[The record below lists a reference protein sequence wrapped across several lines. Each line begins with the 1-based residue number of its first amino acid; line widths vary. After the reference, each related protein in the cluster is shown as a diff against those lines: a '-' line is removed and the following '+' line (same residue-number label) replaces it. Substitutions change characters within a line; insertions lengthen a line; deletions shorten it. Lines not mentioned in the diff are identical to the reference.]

1 MQKTHPIKK
10 QQATPKALLENTILF
25 TSTPVEDEFMN
36 DENAPENI
44 DDLPGQDVEQ
54 QKSEPDTDELSL
66 QLQDAEERVLR
77 AQAEIENVRKRGRR
91 EYEDLLRYGEIN
103 LLRDILPV
111 LDNIERAIEA
121 SESTTDVETLREGFR
136 MTASQIEKLLES
148 HGCETIK
155 TENEVFDP
163 TVHEAIS
170 QQPANDAQ
178 PGTVIGVTSRG
189 YILRDRVVRPAQVIV
204 AANE

>member
-1 MQKTHPIKK
+1 MQ
-10 QQATPKALLENTILF
+10 
-25 TSTPVEDEFMN
+25 

-44 DDLPGQDVEQ
+44 DDMPVE
-54 QKSEPDTDELSL
+54 DTEQLESNAGTDGLSS

-91 EYEDLLRYGEIN
+91 EYEDLLRYGEMK

-170 QQPANDAQ
+170 QQPGNGAD

-189 YILRDRVVRPAQVIV
+189 YVLHDRVVRPAQVVV

>member
-1 MQKTHPIKK
+1 MQ
-10 QQATPKALLENTILF
+10 
-25 TSTPVEDEFMN
+25 
-36 DENAPENI
+36 DENVPENI
-44 DDLPGQDVEQ
+44 DDMPVE
-54 QKSEPDTDELSL
+54 DTEQLETNAGTDGLSS

-91 EYEDLLRYGEIN
+91 EYEDLLRYGEMN

-121 SESTTDVETLREGFR
+121 SESTTDIETLREGFR

-170 QQPANDAQ
+170 QQPGNGAD

-189 YILRDRVVRPAQVIV
+189 YVLHDRVVRPAQVIV

>member
-1 MQKTHPIKK
+1 MQ
-10 QQATPKALLENTILF
+10 
-25 TSTPVEDEFMN
+25 

-44 DDLPGQDVEQ
+44 DDMPVE
-54 QKSEPDTDELSL
+54 DTEQLESNAGTDGLSS

-91 EYEDLLRYGEIN
+91 EYEDLLRYGEMN

-163 TVHEAIS
+163 TVHEAIA
-170 QQPANDAQ
+170 QQPGNGAD

-189 YILRDRVVRPAQVIV
+189 YVLHDRVVRPAQVVV

>member
-1 MQKTHPIKK
+1 MQ
-10 QQATPKALLENTILF
+10 
-25 TSTPVEDEFMN
+25 

-44 DDLPGQDVEQ
+44 DDMPVE
-54 QKSEPDTDELSL
+54 DTEQLESNAGTDGLSS

-91 EYEDLLRYGEIN
+91 EYEDLLRYGEMN

-121 SESTTDVETLREGFR
+121 SESTTDIETLREGFR

-170 QQPANDAQ
+170 QQPGNGAD

-189 YILRDRVVRPAQVIV
+189 YVLHDRVVRPAQVVV

>member
-1 MQKTHPIKK
+1 MQ
-10 QQATPKALLENTILF
+10 
-25 TSTPVEDEFMN
+25 

-44 DDLPGQDVEQ
+44 DDMPVE
-54 QKSEPDTDELSL
+54 DTEQLESNTGTDGLSS

-91 EYEDLLRYGEIN
+91 EYEDLRRYGEMN

-170 QQPANDAQ
+170 QQPGNGAD

-189 YILRDRVVRPAQVIV
+189 YVLHDRVVRPAQVVV

>member
-1 MQKTHPIKK
+1 MQ
-10 QQATPKALLENTILF
+10 
-25 TSTPVEDEFMN
+25 
-36 DENAPENI
+36 DENAHENI
-44 DDLPGQDVEQ
+44 DDMPVE
-54 QKSEPDTDELSL
+54 DTEQLESNAGTDGLSS

-91 EYEDLLRYGEIN
+91 EYEDLLRYGEMK

-170 QQPANDAQ
+170 QQPGNGAD

-189 YILRDRVVRPAQVIV
+189 YVLHDRVVRPAQVVV

>member
-1 MQKTHPIKK
+1 MHN
-10 QQATPKALLENTILF
+10 EN
-25 TSTPVEDEFMN
+25 P
-36 DENAPENI
+36 PENI
-44 DDLPGQDVEQ
+44 DDMPVQDTEQ
-54 QKSEPDTDELSL
+54 QNNEPDTDALSL
-66 QLQDAEERVLR
+66 QLKDAEERVLR

-91 EYEDLLRYGEIN
+91 EYEDLLRYGEMN

-163 TVHEAIS
+163 AVHEAIS
-170 QQPANDAQ
+170 QQPGNGAT
-178 PGTVIGVTSRG
+178 PGTIIGVTSRG
-189 YILRDRVVRPAQVIV
+189 YVLRDRVVRPAQVIV

>member
-1 MQKTHPIKK
+1 MQ
-10 QQATPKALLENTILF
+10 
-25 TSTPVEDEFMN
+25 
-36 DENAPENI
+36 DENAHENI
-44 DDLPGQDVEQ
+44 DDMPVE
-54 QKSEPDTDELSL
+54 DTEQLESNAGTDGLSS

-91 EYEDLLRYGEIN
+91 EYEDLLRYGEMN

-148 HGCETIK
+148 HGCETVK

-170 QQPANDAQ
+170 QQPGNGAD

-189 YILRDRVVRPAQVIV
+189 YVLHDRVVRPAQVIV

>member
-1 MQKTHPIKK
+1 MQDK
-10 QQATPKALLENTILF
+10 
-25 TSTPVEDEFMN
+25 
-36 DENAPENI
+36 NAPENI
-44 DDLPGQDVEQ
+44 DDMPVEDNEQ
-54 QKSEPDTDELSL
+54 PESNAGTNEPSS

-91 EYEDLLRYGEIN
+91 EYEDLLRYGEMN

-121 SESTTDVETLREGFR
+121 SESTTDVETLRKGFR

-170 QQPANDAQ
+170 QQPGNGAD

-189 YILRDRVVRPAQVIV
+189 YVLHDRVVRPAQVIV

>member
-1 MQKTHPIKK
+1 MQ
-10 QQATPKALLENTILF
+10 
-25 TSTPVEDEFMN
+25 

-44 DDLPGQDVEQ
+44 DDMPVE
-54 QKSEPDTDELSL
+54 DTEQLESNAGTDGLSS

-91 EYEDLLRYGEIN
+91 EYEDLLRYGEMN

-170 QQPANDAQ
+170 QQPGNGAD

-189 YILRDRVVRPAQVIV
+189 YVLHHRVVRPAQVVV

>member
-1 MQKTHPIKK
+1 MQ
-10 QQATPKALLENTILF
+10 
-25 TSTPVEDEFMN
+25 

-44 DDLPGQDVEQ
+44 DDMPVE
-54 QKSEPDTDELSL
+54 DTEQLESNAGTDGLSS

-91 EYEDLLRYGEIN
+91 EYEDLLRYGEMN

-155 TENEVFDP
+155 TKNEVFDP

-170 QQPANDAQ
+170 QQPGNGAD

-189 YILRDRVVRPAQVIV
+189 YVLHDRVVRPAQVIV

>member
-1 MQKTHPIKK
+1 MQ
-10 QQATPKALLENTILF
+10 
-25 TSTPVEDEFMN
+25 

-44 DDLPGQDVEQ
+44 DDTPVE
-54 QKSEPDTDELSL
+54 DTEQLESNAGTDGLSS

-91 EYEDLLRYGEIN
+91 EYEDLLRYGEMN

-170 QQPANDAQ
+170 QQPGNGAD

-189 YILRDRVVRPAQVIV
+189 YVLHDRVVRPAQVVV

>member
-1 MQKTHPIKK
+1 MHN
-10 QQATPKALLENTILF
+10 EN
-25 TSTPVEDEFMN
+25 P
-36 DENAPENI
+36 PENI
-44 DDLPGQDVEQ
+44 DDMPVQDTEQ
-54 QKSEPDTDELSL
+54 QNNEPNTDELSL
-66 QLQDAEERVLR
+66 QLKDAEERVLR

-91 EYEDLLRYGEIN
+91 EYEDLLRYGEMN

-155 TENEVFDP
+155 TEDEVFDP
-163 TVHEAIS
+163 AVHEAIS
-170 QQPANDAQ
+170 QQPGNGAQ
-178 PGTVIGVTSRG
+178 PGTIIGVKSRG
-189 YILRDRVVRPAQVIV
+189 YVLRDRVVRPAQVSV

>member
-1 MQKTHPIKK
+1 MQ
-10 QQATPKALLENTILF
+10 
-25 TSTPVEDEFMN
+25 

-44 DDLPGQDVEQ
+44 DDMPVE
-54 QKSEPDTDELSL
+54 DTEQLESNAGTDGLST

-91 EYEDLLRYGEIN
+91 EYEDLLRYGEMN

-170 QQPANDAQ
+170 QQPGNGAD

-189 YILRDRVVRPAQVIV
+189 YVLHDRVVRPAQVVV

>member
-1 MQKTHPIKK
+1 MQ
-10 QQATPKALLENTILF
+10 
-25 TSTPVEDEFMN
+25 

-44 DDLPGQDVEQ
+44 DDMPVE
-54 QKSEPDTDELSL
+54 DTEQLESNAGTDGLSS
-66 QLQDAEERVLR
+66 QLQDAEERVLG

-91 EYEDLLRYGEIN
+91 EYEDLLRYGEMN

-170 QQPANDAQ
+170 QQPGNGAD

-189 YILRDRVVRPAQVIV
+189 YVLHDRVVRPAQVVV

>member
-1 MQKTHPIKK
+1 MQD
-10 QQATPKALLENTILF
+10 ENT
-25 TSTPVEDEFMN
+25 
-36 DENAPENI
+36 PENI
-44 DDLPGQDVEQ
+44 DDMPVE
-54 QKSEPDTDELSL
+54 DTEQLESNAGTDGLSS

-91 EYEDLLRYGEIN
+91 EYEDLLRYGEMN

-170 QQPANDAQ
+170 QQPGNGAD

-189 YILRDRVVRPAQVIV
+189 YVLHDRVVRPAQVIV

>member
-1 MQKTHPIKK
+1 MQ
-10 QQATPKALLENTILF
+10 
-25 TSTPVEDEFMN
+25 

-44 DDLPGQDVEQ
+44 DDMPVE
-54 QKSEPDTDELSL
+54 DTEQLESNAGTDGLSS

-91 EYEDLLRYGEIN
+91 EYEDLLRYGEMN

-170 QQPANDAQ
+170 QQPGNGAD

-189 YILRDRVVRPAQVIV
+189 YVLHDRVVRPAQVVV
-204 AANE
+204 AANK

>member
-1 MQKTHPIKK
+1 MQ
-10 QQATPKALLENTILF
+10 
-25 TSTPVEDEFMN
+25 

-44 DDLPGQDVEQ
+44 DDMPVE
-54 QKSEPDTDELSL
+54 DTEQLESNAGTDGLSS

-91 EYEDLLRYGEIN
+91 EYEDLLRYGEMN

-121 SESTTDVETLREGFR
+121 SESTTDIETLREGFR

-170 QQPANDAQ
+170 QQPGNGAD

-189 YILRDRVVRPAQVIV
+189 YVLHDRVVRPAQVIV

>member
-1 MQKTHPIKK
+1 MQ
-10 QQATPKALLENTILF
+10 
-25 TSTPVEDEFMN
+25 
-36 DENAPENI
+36 DENAPKNI
-44 DDLPGQDVEQ
+44 DDMPVE
-54 QKSEPDTDELSL
+54 DTEQLESNAGTDGLSS

-91 EYEDLLRYGEIN
+91 EYEDLLRYGEMN

-121 SESTTDVETLREGFR
+121 SESTTDIETLREGFR

-170 QQPANDAQ
+170 QQPGNGAD

-189 YILRDRVVRPAQVIV
+189 YVLHDRVVRPAQVIV

>member
-1 MQKTHPIKK
+1 MQ
-10 QQATPKALLENTILF
+10 
-25 TSTPVEDEFMN
+25 

-44 DDLPGQDVEQ
+44 DDMPVE
-54 QKSEPDTDELSL
+54 DTEQLESNAVSDGLSS

-91 EYEDLLRYGEIN
+91 EYEDLLRYGEMN

-170 QQPANDAQ
+170 QQPGNGAD

-189 YILRDRVVRPAQVIV
+189 YVLHDRVVRPAQVVV

>member
-1 MQKTHPIKK
+1 MQ
-10 QQATPKALLENTILF
+10 
-25 TSTPVEDEFMN
+25 

-44 DDLPGQDVEQ
+44 DDMPVE
-54 QKSEPDTDELSL
+54 DTEQLESNAGTDGLSS

-91 EYEDLLRYGEIN
+91 EYEDLLRYGEMN

-170 QQPANDAQ
+170 QPPGNGADS
-178 PGTVIGVTSRG
+178 GTVIGVTSRG
-189 YILRDRVVRPAQVIV
+189 YVLHDRVVRPAQVVV